1 MSKKQELIYDK
12 FYEVRSPCG
21 ITLEQTNV
29 PSDVIK
35 SFNKSTNSDLFE
47 YQGSDVRTDSD
58 GCPYLA
64 PGNNKHLV
72 AKRRKNKLAYKSMSC
87 KLMLA
92 E

>member
-1 MSKKQELIYDK
+1 MSKKELVYDK
-12 FYEVRSPCG
+12 FYEVRAPSG

-35 SFNKSTNSDLFE
+35 SFNKSTDADLFE
-47 YQGSDVRTDSD
+47 YQGSDERLDSD
-58 GCPYLA
+58 GRPYLA

-72 AKRRKNKLAYKSMSC
+72 AKRRKNKLTYKSISC
-87 KLMLA
+87 KFMLA